1 MDNFTQK
8 YNVDRKAA
16 SKLLKV
22 SVRTVDRYIKK
33 KVLSAQSI
41 GGRIW
46 LNKEDVVK
54 LGTGKFSGGQFQGS
68 SYEAESVQP
77 VFYETPTIDA
87 NVYQSTPV
95 TSIDIS
101 RDNFEQKDDEVSTS
115 ETLKNVKGANG
126 SQFYE
131 NLYKET
137 REELKEKQER
147 LEIANY
153 RVGQLEAQLKNS
165 IPLLEYHRE
174 SSEKKLEKARMVEKL
189 EHADLTIKAV
199 SQKLKIEK
207 YNKKVVFTVLLI
219 ILALQPIWLL
229 IFSK

>member
-33 KVLSAQSI
+33 KVLSAQSV

-54 LGTGKFSGGQFQGS
+54 LGAGSFTGAQS
-68 SYEAESVQP
+68 SYESESIQP
-77 VFYETPTIDA
+77 VFYETPTIDT

-95 TSIDIS
+95 TSIDILG
-101 RDNFEQKDDEVSTS
+101 DNFQRKDEDVSTS
-115 ETLKNVKGANG
+115 ETVKNVKGSSG

-131 NLYKET
+131 KLYEEAH
-137 REELKEKQER
+137 EELKEKQER

-174 SSEKKLEKARMVEKL
+174 SSEKKLEKARMIEKL

-229 IFSK
+229 ILSK

>member
-8 YNVDRKAA
+8 YNIDRKAA

-22 SVRTVDRYIKK
+22 SVRTIDRYIKK
-33 KVLSAQSI
+33 KTLVAQSI

-46 LNKEDVVK
+46 LNKEEVVG
-54 LGTGKFSGGQFQGS
+54 LTAGSRPSS
-68 SYEAESVQP
+68 SYGGGSYSGVP
-77 VFYETPTIDA
+77 VIDT
-87 NVYQSTPV
+87 NVYQSTPS
-95 TSIDIS
+95 TSIDIVNDS
-101 RDNFEQKDDEVSTS
+101 YQQEDEQVSTS
-115 ETLKNVKGANG
+115 ETFKNVKSAQD
-126 SQFYE
+126 SQFYQK
-131 NLYKET
+131 LYEDT
-137 REELKEKQER
+137 HEELKEKQER

-174 SSEKKLEKARMVEKL
+174 SSEKKLEKARMIEKL

-199 SQKLKIEK
+199 SQKLKFEK
-207 YNKKVVFTVLLI
+207 YNKKVLFTVLLI

-229 IFSK
+229 ILGK

>member
-8 YNVDRKAA
+8 YNIDRKAA

-33 KVLSAQSI
+33 KVLTAQSV

-54 LGTGKFSGGQFQGS
+54 LGTGKAINGQFQAN
-68 SYEAESVQP
+68 SYESEASQP
-77 VFYETPTIDA
+77 VFYEPSTSDTP
-87 NVYQSTPV
+87 VYQSTPSM
-95 TSIDIS
+95 SIDILGDS
-101 RDNFEQKDDEVSTS
+101 STEENEEMSTS
-115 ETLKNVKGANG
+115 ETFKNVKSASG
-126 SQFYE
+126 SQFYKK
-131 NLYKET
+131 LYEET

-174 SSEKKLEKARMVEKL
+174 SSEKKLEKARMIEKL
-189 EHADLTIKAV
+189 EQADSTIKII
-199 SQKLKIEK
+199 SHKLKFEK
-207 YNKKVVFTVLLI
+207 YNKKVLFTVLLI

-229 IFSK
+229 ILSK